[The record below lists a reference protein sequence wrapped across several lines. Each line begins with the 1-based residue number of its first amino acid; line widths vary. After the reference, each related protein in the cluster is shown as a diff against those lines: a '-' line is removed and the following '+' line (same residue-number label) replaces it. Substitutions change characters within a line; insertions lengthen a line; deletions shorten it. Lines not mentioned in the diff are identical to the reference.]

1 MGGHIGVLL
10 HQYLLQNGL
19 HPLLVQLRHQA
30 VEDVGQQHPHTRQQP
45 RPGHGAGILRRKPP
59 RARFQEMQMAPT
71 ESHRV
76 PSRSN
81 RSPSN
86 TSIPPVPS
94 HKNDHIR
101 RDAADTNTLILYH
114 TQAALFKPPCPIFL
128 HKSRGRWAA
137 PAWELGYRVRAR
149 WRMTAI
155 SARFRVPVGLSL
167 PCSLPWITP
176 AWAMAAMAVRA

>member
-1 MGGHIGVLL
+1 MGFIRSWSSSG
-10 HQYLLQNGL
+10 
-19 HPLLVQLRHQA
+19 
-30 VEDVGQQHPHTRQQP
+30 TRRWRISGSSIP
-45 RPGHGAGILRRKPP
+45 IHGSSRARVTVPAYSGASRS
-59 RARFQEMQMAPT
+59 RARFQEMQMAST
-71 ESHRV
+71 ESHKV

-114 TQAALFKPPCPIFL
+114 TQAALFKPPCPIFCT
-128 HKSRGRWAA
+128 KSRGRWAA